1 MCVRLCNLGFG
12 VRAGRV
18 VSIPT
23 YWAAN
28 PGRGATALGSA
39 YAVNIFLQIATE
51 FIHLAQVG
59 PDRLPK
65 SLGHQIK
72 PISAFARCQEVRR

>member
-1 MCVRLCNLGFG
+1 MVL
-12 VRAGRV
+12 ASGRV
-18 VSIPT
+18 VCIPT
-23 YWAAN
+23 HWAVN

-39 YAVNIFLQIATE
+39 YAVNIFLQIVTE

-65 SLGHQIK
+65 SLGQQIK
-72 PISAFARCQEVRR
+72 PISAFARYKEVRR